1 MNKHLALA
9 AAAVSAFLGTPA
21 VTHAADPLLPAFSV
35 IGGTS
40 FTLNPWNDFFAGEA
54 ATRDGRLALTGP
66 AEVTFRLVN
75 SEAALNNA
83 FAYGGE
89 TLFSNVDLASGALLT
104 RTVLADAGVIDFGF
118 RIPAPWSVT
127 NAGNGQQ
134 KPPSFAVTMLGD
146 QRARILLEDRGAGVS
161 GLASLDDDFDD
172 MVLEVS
178 LSAVSPVPEPAEWMI
193 MSAGLAFAA
202 GVARRRRAR
211 AG

>member
-1 MNKHLALA
+1 MHRHLVLT
-9 AAAVSAFLGTPA
+9 AAAVSAFLGAPA
-21 VTHAADPLLPAFSV
+21 VSHAADPLLPAFSV

-40 FTLNPWNDFFAGEA
+40 FTLNQWNDFFAGEA
-54 ATRDGRLALTGP
+54 ATRDGRLAVTGP

-75 SEAALNNA
+75 AEATLNNA
-83 FAYGGE
+83 FEYGGA
-89 TLFSNVDLASGALLT
+89 TMFSNADLVLGASLT
-104 RTVLADAGVIDFGF
+104 RTVVADAGVVDFGF

-127 NAGNGQQ
+127 NAGSGQQ

-146 QRARILLEDRGAGVS
+146 QRARILLEDRGAGAS
-161 GLASLDDDFDD
+161 GIASLDNDFDD

-178 LSAVSPVPEPAEWMI
+178 LSAVNPVPEPAEWMI
-193 MSAGLAFAA
+193 LSAGLAFAA